1 MKMKGKVLIRAKSK
15 REPRIYRN
23 NLSPNKEISK
33 EGFDNID
40 QKAIYKKIEL
50 DINCHRFGG
59 HKKDFFVFG
68 LSEAV
73 GKSS

>member
-1 MKMKGKVLIRAKSK
+1 MKMKGKIQIRAQSK

-23 NLSPNKEISK
+23 NLSPNKECS
-33 EGFDNID
+33 EDGLDNVT

-50 DINCHRFGG
+50 DINSRRFGG

-68 LSEAV
+68 LSEVV